1 MKISK
6 ILKGFFLLLL
16 LLIIAA
22 VAIPYFFKDQIVER
36 IKTDINKNLDATVDF
51 TDVDLSLL
59 RSFPDFNFSMS
70 NFNLTGNAPFKD
82 LELANVKDMEL
93 DLNLMSVINST
104 DPIQIN
110 SVQMTEPKIHL
121 IILKDGK
128 SNYDIAQS
136 SETEEPAEDFAFL
149 VQLKEYGISNGD
161 FIYDD
166 RQTGTYLAMKNL
178 NHDGNGD
185 FTQDIFDL
193 VTKTSIDELT
203 TRSGGIT
210 YLNKVNTNM
219 DITFKADL
227 PNNTYT
233 LKENEI
239 KLNALTLKTDG
250 SIQLDGDA
258 VDLDLTF
265 EAPGNKF
272 KDFLSLIPNAY
283 TKDFADIQ
291 TSGKL
296 SFDGLV
302 KGRYTE
308 KTMPS
313 FKVNLNIDDGKFKY
327 PDLPL
332 GVKDINTEVAINS
345 PTSDL
350 DDMLID
356 ISNFVFNL
364 GTNPMEGY
372 LKLKTPISDPNVDTK
387 IKGVLNF
394 SDLAKAFPM
403 EGVTALT
410 GILKADVKAKTKLST
425 IDRGDY
431 DKVDMSGILQF
442 NKINYKAENMPP
454 VLIEELAMRFTPQKV
469 LINKF
474 LSKLGKSDLRATG
487 EIDNILALI
496 SPNKTMRGDLEIE
509 SNYFD
514 ANEWLS
520 GEPTEPADAVAEEE
534 VEVFDQFDMKMKA
547 NFRAIDYDIYKLK
560 NVYIDGKVSPSE
572 VKFVRAE
579 TEIGESDVRLS
590 GVVNNVFPYLYEGEV
605 LTGNLA
611 IKSNYLDLNP
621 FMVETE
627 VATTEARAKNI
638 AETTSAVLR
647 VPERMDVNVD
657 ATLKKVKYTD
667 LDLKN
672 LSGKIIVA
680 EEVAK
685 LDGFKADLLGGSMQ
699 MTGSYN
705 SANVAEPLFDMDYA
719 IKNFKFQEAFKYLN
733 SFKTFAPISEYIE
746 GEFNTTL
753 KLKGSLTDEMYP
765 DMNALTADGFL
776 QTINGTLKNFGPLQ
790 KVADQL
796 NISALKSLNIKDTKN
811 WFDIIDGKMV
821 LREFDYS
828 HKGIDMVMGG
838 SHGLNQ
844 DMDYTILAKIPR
856 AMWSGSS
863 AGKAAGKGLDL
874 LKGEA
879 GKLGVNLDIGDFIDV
894 QVKILGNVKNPKIKI
909 KPIGSGGKSL
919 KETATEIIKDA
930 VNEVKEEIKEEVDDK
945 KAELEAKAAA
955 EKAKLKAQADAEIA
969 KIMKE
974 ARKNS
979 GKIRTEAKKLSE
991 RTKKEGYAQA
1001 DALVKKAGNNFIKKA
1016 AAKKSAEL
1024 MKKETDKKARQI
1036 VQEGDKRAEQVM
1048 KKAKDQS
1055 ERVRKKYESK

>member
-1 MKISK
+1 MKFSK
-6 ILKGFFLLLL
+6 ILKGFFLILL

-22 VAIPYFFKDQIVER
+22 LAIPYFFKDQIVER

-51 TDVDLSLL
+51 TDVNLSLL
-59 RSFPDFNFSMS
+59 RSFPDFNFAMS
-70 NFNLTGNAPFKD
+70 NFTLTGNAPFKD
-82 LELANVKDMEL
+82 IELANIKGMEL
-93 DLNLMSVINST
+93 DLNLMSVINSA

-110 SVQMTEPKIHL
+110 TVQLTEPKIHL

-128 SNYDIAQS
+128 SNYDIAES
-136 SETEEPAEDFAFL
+136 SETEEPAEEFSFL
-149 VQLKEYGISNGD
+149 VKLKEYSISKGD

-166 RQTGTYLAMKNL
+166 RQAGTYLAMKNL

-203 TRSGGIT
+203 ARSGGIT
-210 YLNKVNTNM
+210 YLNKVRTDM
-219 DITFKADL
+219 AITFKADL

-239 KLNALTLKTDG
+239 KLNALVLKTDG

-258 VDLDLTF
+258 TNLDLTF

-272 KDFLSLIPNAY
+272 KDFLSLIPHAY

-296 SFDGLV
+296 SFNGLV
-302 KGRYTE
+302 KGKYTD

-313 FKVNLNIDDGKFKY
+313 FKVDLKIDNGQFKY

-332 GVKDINTEVAINS
+332 AVKNINTVVAINS
-345 PTSDL
+345 PSSNL

-356 ISNFVFNL
+356 ISNFVFDL
-364 GTNPMEGY
+364 GTNPMQGY
-372 LKLKTPISDPNVDTK
+372 LKLKTPISDPDVDTK

-410 GILKADVKAKTKLST
+410 GILKADVKVKTKLST

-469 LINKF
+469 LINRF

-496 SPNKTMRGDLEIE
+496 SPDKTMRGDFKIE

-520 GEPTEPADAVAEEE
+520 GEPTEAADAVAEEE
-534 VEVFDQFDMKMKA
+534 VEVFDQFDMKIKA
-547 NFRAIDYDIYKLK
+547 KFRAIDYDIYKLK
-560 NVYIDGKVSPSE
+560 NVYVDGRVSPSE
-572 VKFVRAE
+572 VQFVRAE
-579 TEIGESDVRLS
+579 TEIGESDVKLT
-590 GVVNNVFPYLYEGEV
+590 GVFNNVFPYLYEGEV
-605 LTGNLA
+605 LTGDLA
-611 IKSNYLDLNP
+611 ISSKYLDLNP
-621 FMVETE
+621 FMVEVE
-627 VATTEARAKNI
+627 VASDEPRAENI

-647 VPERMDVNVD
+647 VPERMDIKVD
-657 ATLKKVKYTD
+657 ANLKKVRYTD
-667 LDLKN
+667 IDLKN
-672 LSGKIIVA
+672 LRGKIVVA
-680 EEVAK
+680 EEVAT
-685 LDGFKADLLGGSMQ
+685 LDGFKADLLGGSMG

-705 SANVAEPLFDMDYA
+705 SADVAKPLFDMDYS
-719 IKNFKFQEAFKYLN
+719 IKDFKFQEAFKSLN
-733 SFKTFAPISEYIE
+733 SVKTFAPIAEYIE
-746 GEFNTTL
+746 GTFNTTL

-790 KVADQL
+790 KVADKL
-796 NISALKSLNIKDTKN
+796 NISALKSLNIQDTKN
-811 WFDIIDGKMV
+811 WFDIVDGKMV

-828 HKGIDMVMGG
+828 HKGIDMVIGG

-844 DMDYTILAKIPR
+844 DMDYNILAKIPR
-856 AMWSGSS
+856 AMWSGNS
-863 AGKAAGKGLDL
+863 AGQAAGKGLDFL
-874 LKGEA
+874 NGEA

-894 QVKILGNVKNPKIKI
+894 QIKVLGDVKNPKIMI

-919 KETATEIIKDA
+919 KETASKIIKDVVA
-930 VNEVKEEIKEEVDDK
+930 DVKTEIKDKVDDK
-945 KAELEAKAAA
+945 KQDLKAKADA
-955 EKAKLKAQADAEIA
+955 EKAKLKAKADAEIA

-974 ARKNS
+974 ARKNA
-979 GKIRTEAKKLSE
+979 GKIRSESKKLSE

-1016 AAKKSAEL
+1016 AAKKSAEIL
-1024 MKKETDKKARQI
+1024 KKETDKKTKKI
-1036 VQEGDKRAEQVM
+1036 VDEGDKRAVQIM
-1048 KKAKDQS
+1048 KKAEDQS
-1055 ERVRKKYESK
+1055 DRIRKKYQ

>member
-1 MKISK
+1 MKFSK
-6 ILKGFFLLLL
+6 ILKGLFLFLL

-36 IKTDINKNLDATVDF
+36 IKIDINKSIDATVDF
-51 TDVDLSLL
+51 KEVNLSLF

-70 NFNLTGNAPFKD
+70 DFTVTGNAPF
-82 LELANVKDMEL
+82 EGVQLANVGEIEL
-93 DLNLMSVINST
+93 DLNLMSVFKSA

-110 SVQMTEPKIHL
+110 SVQMNEPKIHL
-121 IILKDGK
+121 ITLKDGK

-136 SETEEPAEDFAFL
+136 SESNEPAGEYAFL
-149 VQLKEYGISNGD
+149 VQLKDYGISKGD

-166 RQTGTYLAMKNL
+166 RKTGTYLSMKNL

-185 FTQDIFDL
+185 FTQDVFDL

-203 TRSGGIT
+203 ARSGGIT
-210 YLNKVNTNM
+210 YLNKVHTDM

-233 LKENEI
+233 LQDNEI
-239 KLNALTLKTDG
+239 NLNALTLKTDG
-250 SIQLDGDA
+250 AIQLSGDA
-258 VDLDLTF
+258 TNLNLTF
-265 EAPGNKF
+265 EAPGNEF
-272 KDFLSLIPNAY
+272 KNFLSLIPNAY

-296 SFDGLV
+296 SFNGMV
-302 KGRYTE
+302 KGALSE
-308 KTMPS
+308 KSMPS
-313 FKVNLNIDDGKFKY
+313 FKVDLKINGGQFKY

-332 GVKDINTEVAINS
+332 AVKDINTNIAVNS

-350 DDMLID
+350 DDMLVD
-356 ISNFVFNL
+356 ISNFVFDL
-364 GTNPMEGY
+364 GTNPMQGY
-372 LKLKTPISDPNVDTK
+372 LKLKTPISDPDIDTK

-403 EGVTALT
+403 EGVIALT
-410 GILKADVKAKTKLST
+410 GILKADVKVKTKLST

-454 VLIEELAMRFTPQKV
+454 VLIEELAMKFTPQKV
-469 LINKF
+469 LINRF

-496 SPNKTMRGDLEIE
+496 SPNKTMRGDMEIE

-520 GEPTEPADAVAEEE
+520 GEPTEAADAVAEEE
-534 VEVFDQFDMKMKA
+534 VEVFDQFDMKIKA
-547 NFRAIDYDIYKLK
+547 KFRAIDYDVYKLK
-560 NVYIDGKVSPSE
+560 NSYVDGRVAPSQ
-572 VKFVRAE
+572 VRFVRAE
-579 TEIGESDVRLS
+579 TEIGESDVKLT
-590 GVVNNVFPYLYEGEV
+590 GVINNVFPYLYEGEV
-605 LTGNLA
+605 LNGKLA
-611 IKSNYLDLNP
+611 INSNYLDLNP

-627 VATTEARAKNI
+627 VASEQPRAKNI

-647 VPERMDVNVD
+647 VPERMDIDVN
-657 ATLKKVKYTD
+657 ANLKKVKYTNI
-667 LDLKN
+667 DLKN
-672 LSGKIIVA
+672 LSGKIVVA
-680 EEVAK
+680 EEVAT
-685 LDGFKADLLGGSMQ
+685 LDGFTADLLGGSMN

-705 SANVAEPLFDMDYA
+705 SSDVTSPLFDMDYG
-719 IKNFKFQEAFKYLN
+719 IKGFKFQEAFKYLN
-733 SFKTFAPISEYIE
+733 TFKSFAPI
-746 GEFNTTL
+746 GEFIDGDFNTTL
-753 KLKGSLTDEMYP
+753 KLKGSLTDDMYP

-776 QTINGTLKNFGPLQ
+776 QTINGSLRNFGPLQ
-790 KVADQL
+790 KIADQL
-796 NISALKSLNIKDTKN
+796 NIKELKSLNIKDTKN

-821 LREFDYS
+821 LKEFDYS
-828 HKGIDMVMGG
+828 HNGIDMVMGG

-856 AMWSGSS
+856 KMWSGNA
-863 AGKAAGKGLDL
+863 AGKAAGKGLDFL
-874 LKGEA
+874 NGEA

-894 QVKILGNVKNPKIKI
+894 QIKILGDIKNPKVKI

-919 KETATEIIKDA
+919 KETATEIIKDV
-930 VNEVKEEIKEEVDDK
+930 VNEVKTDIKDKVDEQKEDLK
-945 KAELEAKAAA
+945 AKADA

-969 KIMKE
+969 KLMKE

-979 GKIRTEAKKLSE
+979 TRIKTEAKKLSD
-991 RTKKEGYAQA
+991 RTKKEGYKQA
-1001 DALVKKAGNNFIKKA
+1001 DDLVKKAGNNFIKKA

-1024 MKKETDKKARQI
+1024 LKKETDKKAKKI
-1036 VQEGDKRAEQVM
+1036 VDEGDKRAAQVM
-1048 KKAKDQS
+1048 KKAEDQAA
-1055 ERVRKKYESK
+1055 RIRKKYQ